1 MPPIKAVLFDFGG
14 VFTVSPFWAVE
25 TAARERN
32 LDPMQFAE
40 WVFGPY
46 HLDTE
51 HPWHKLERGEISLEA
66 THAGIA
72 EIGRQHGHD
81 IDLWQVLG
89 KMAEANNG
97 AMVNQQV
104 IDLLSEVKSKGY
116 HTAIV
121 TNNVKEFSSAWQSMI
136 PMEHVDIVVDSA
148 FEGIRKPDP
157 RIYQMAIDRLSAH
170 HGEQLL
176 PGNCMFLDDVES
188 NVVSAQGLGIRGLV
202 VTPSPAETVS
212 RLWTHLNR

>member
-1 MPPIKAVLFDFGG
+1 MTSIKAVLFDFGG

-25 TAARERN
+25 MAAHEKK
-32 LDPMQFAE
+32 LDPRQFAE

-72 EIGRQHGHD
+72 EIGRQQGHD

-97 AMVNQQV
+97 SMVNQSV
-104 IDLLSEVKSKGY
+104 IDLLSEVKNKGY
-116 HTAIV
+116 YTAIV
-121 TNNVKEFSSAWQSMI
+121 TNNVKEFSGAWQSLI
-136 PMEHVDIVVDSA
+136 PMEYIDVVVDSA

-157 RIYQMAIDRLSAH
+157 RIYQTAMERLSAH
-170 HGEQLL
+170 HADTLI
-176 PGNCMFLDDVES
+176 PGHCVFLDDVES
-188 NVVSAQGLGIRGLV
+188 NVRSAEALGIHGIV
-202 VTPSPAETVS
+202 VTPTPAETVS
-212 RLWTHLNR
+212 RLWDILKP